1 MEYVSTTLEVTKGMV
16 HGLAA
21 ARVEALQILC
31 MIQPIF
37 PLLRLKAE
45 GQLGQLGQGSQ

>member
-21 ARVEALQILC
+21 ARVEALQIPC

-37 PLLRLKAE
+37 SAAE
-45 GQLGQLGQGSQ
+45 VKS